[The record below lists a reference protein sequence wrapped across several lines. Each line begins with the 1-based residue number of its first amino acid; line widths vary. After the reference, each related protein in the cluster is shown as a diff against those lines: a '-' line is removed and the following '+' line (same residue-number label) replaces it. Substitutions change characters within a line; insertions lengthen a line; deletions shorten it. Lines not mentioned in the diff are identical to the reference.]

1 VLLQSRERPRPARA
15 PLRAPPAAPTATA
28 AGRDAA
34 PARAPSPVPAELPAS
49 PIARFLSPRPL
60 LGSAAQLV
68 LGNLSSNSPSGGS
81 PAAPA
86 APASGGTPPAAAP
99 TPADGAAAA
108 PPSGAAPPL
117 AAPTASTAG
126 GGAAVAATAAA
137 EVGWKLL
144 CSDVQGLSGSLQL
157 VTHERRLTFTSA
169 FHKRS
174 LSFPLKHLNW
184 WELPPGP
191 SEGTARVRPPGGF
204 QGSGRT
210 GPGAPPGQLRSLR
223 WSQELATGDSN
234 GAETAPSTVRHL
246 ASAGLVVDTRG
257 EVGGGGGSA
266 RASGGSARGEAA
278 HAWLSLCMHDGLG
291 HRFRV
296 LPQASW

>member
-1 VLLQSRERPRPARA
+1 MREAPLHVLLQSRERPRPARA
-15 PLRAPPAAPTATA
+15 PLRAPPAAPTATV

-126 GGAAVAATAAA
+126 GGAAVPF
-137 EVGWKLL
+137 WKLL

-210 GPGAPPGQLRSLR
+210 GPGAPPGLRLQR
-223 WSQELATGDSN
+223 HGDC
-234 GAETAPSTVRHL
+234 TFHRQAPRLGRACGRH
-246 ASAGLVVDTRG
+246 TRR
-257 EVGGGGGSA
+257 GG
-266 RASGGSARGEAA
+266 RRR
-278 HAWLSLCMHDGLG
+278 
-291 HRFRV
+291 RFRARV
-296 LPQASW
+296 RRQRAWRGSTRLALAVHA